1 MRRTIATALLAATLA
16 LAACGSDDDEASTD
30 AADTTAPAEDAAA
43 DAAGSALASLVGTAD
58 TELGEVLTDAEGYT
72 LYGFTPDEGGTPTC
86 TDACAEA
93 WPPVLVEGSELP
105 EGLDAETYSVV
116 ERPDGEYQLA
126 ANDWPLYSYASD
138 GAEGDV
144 TGQGVGDSWYAM
156 GADGHL
162 LREGAAS
169 GGGSDTTEE
178 PADSGGGY

>member
-1 MRRTIATALLAATLA
+1 MRRTIATALLTATLA

-30 AADTTAPAEDAAA
+30 TADTTAEASADEAAA
-43 DAAGSALASLVGTAD
+43 DAAGSAIAALVGTAD
-58 TELGEVLTDAEGYT
+58 TDLGEVLTDADGYT
-72 LYGFTPDEGGTPTC
+72 LYAFTPDEGGTPTC

-105 EGLDAETYSVV
+105 EGLDPATYSVV

-144 TGQGVGDSWYAM
+144 NGQGVGESWYAVS
-156 GADGHL
+156 ADGTL
-162 LREGAAS
+162 IRDGAA
-169 GGGSDTTEE
+169 GEAPATTEA
-178 PADSGGGY
+178 PAPGDY